1 MTRKISSY
9 ALKRKRLGLST
20 EAGVLNLSDYT
31 ASVHAIRIRQSYAE
45 AGLQEVATSAENLVR
60 IALAKLLDHTVAP
73 DDVEP
78 HDLLAHAIGV
88 ATIRAIE
95 IHGGTEGNPA
105 LPTLDAGANALRRV
119 RARWDQT
126 QRWGVDGP
134 GRTDLTDA
142 INLYADILQQS
153 SPAQM
158 QHACDLRHD
167 ILTGKRQ
174 DPRLTRETQE

>member
-1 MTRKISSY
+1 MTRKTSAY
-9 ALKRKRLGLST
+9 ARKRRLQGLPGDPS
-20 EAGVLNLSDYT
+20 VLWSNDYRT
-31 ASVHAIRIRQSYAE
+31 LQHAIRIRQSYADS
-45 AGLQEVATSAENLVR
+45 GLQDVATSAENLVR
-60 IALAKLLDHTVAP
+60 IALAKLLDHSVAV

-88 ATIRAIE
+88 ATIRALQ
-95 IHGGTEGNPA
+95 IHGSAEGNPA

-126 QRWGVDGP
+126 HRWGVDGP
-134 GRTDLTDA
+134 GRVELTDA

-158 QHACDLRHD
+158 QSACDLRHE
-167 ILTGKRQ
+167 ILTGKRR
-174 DPRLTRETQE
+174 DPRITRETQV